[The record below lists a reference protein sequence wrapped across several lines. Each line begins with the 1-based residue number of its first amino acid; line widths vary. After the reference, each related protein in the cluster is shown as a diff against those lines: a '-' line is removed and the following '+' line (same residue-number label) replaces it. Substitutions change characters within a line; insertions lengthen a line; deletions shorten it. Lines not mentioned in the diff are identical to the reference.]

1 MPDNIMSEYLHS
13 SLEGIKNIA
22 GMDTIIGNAINT
34 PSGVTV
40 IPVSKVTMGFASGSL
55 DVGGKR
61 LSMGA
66 GAGGGGGT
74 GVSITPVAFLAIG
87 NDADIRLIPI
97 ADTIGNVDK
106 ITTLIER
113 APDLI
118 EKIKGALK

>member
-1 MPDNIMSEYLHS
+1 MPDNIMSEYLRS
-13 SLEGIKNIA
+13 SLEGIRSIA

-61 LSMGA
+61 LGAGA

-87 NDADIRLIPI
+87 KDADIRLIPI
-97 ADTIGNVDK
+97 QDTVGGVDK
-106 ITTLIER
+106 ITALFER

-118 EKIKGALK
+118 QKIKGALK

>member
-13 SLEGIKNIA
+13 SLEGIKSIA
-22 GMDTIIGNAINT
+22 GMDTIIGHAINT

-61 LSMGA
+61 LGAGA

-87 NDADIRLIPI
+87 KDADIRLIPI